1 MAEPLDLDALEIGP
15 FGFTK
20 RQAEEIVAE
29 LEATRAERTEAIARQ
44 HEITEAYIR
53 ARRADI
59 DRAERAESLVREYEE
74 KLTRAHDDRERAEA
88 AIARVHHLFDNESP
102 RRLDMGLGIYTI
114 SEIRAA
120 LRGEQ

>member
-29 LEATRAERTEAIARQ
+29 LRVTRAERTEAIARQ

-88 AIARVHHLFDNESP
+88 AIARVEALLC
-102 RRLDMGLGIYTI
+102 LDPIEWALAGADMATA
-114 SEIRAA
+114 IRAA
-120 LRGEQ
+120 LRGDQ